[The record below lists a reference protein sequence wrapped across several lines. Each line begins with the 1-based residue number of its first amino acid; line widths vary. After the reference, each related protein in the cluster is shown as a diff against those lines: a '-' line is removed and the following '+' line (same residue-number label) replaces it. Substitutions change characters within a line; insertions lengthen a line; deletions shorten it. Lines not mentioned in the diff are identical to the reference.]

1 MQTQT
6 KNIVWNKDAL
16 SVEGLTISLGGK
28 QLINN
33 SELTITYGDR
43 IGLLGRNGCGKTT
56 LFNFISTQSKQ
67 KNKIVP
73 WSIYE
78 VVQELPSTEQ
88 SITAVVLSSHLERG
102 ILWNRRNELELIDDM
117 SDIELAE
124 YNSVCERLEGMN
136 AEADIPKAKIILR
149 GLGFA
154 KDELESPL
162 NSFSGGWRA
171 RVALACGLFME
182 PDLLMLDEPTNHL
195 DLNAVIWLANFC
207 KSWKKTL
214 VVITHNSYF
223 AHNVCNSII
232 HINNKK
238 IGTYKCTYN
247 KFLKM
252 RTQIEEKELKDWEK
266 LEKEIAKLKAT
277 GNIKNKKAAEE
288 LLEKKAKEGV
298 TRPPKSYK
306 PKFMFENSNEY
317 KEGTALLN
325 LTEASFS
332 YGDKLILK
340 NVNYALYPLSRS
352 VLVGENGAGKSTLLK
367 LLIGSIEPNQGTCM
381 RKAGLTVKYFN
392 QHFYHDLPPTLNP
405 IEYVSSQSKKS
416 QIDIV
421 RKLLGA
427 SGLEG
432 EAHTRQIDT
441 LSGGQKARVYFAGLV
456 ISQPDI
462 LLLDEPTNHLD
473 METTE
478 GLLNG
483 LKDFPGAVVIVSHD
497 LDFLEEL
504 GTEVW
509 IVERQQVLRLGEGI
523 DGLGVYV
530 DKVMKTTSQYQI

>member
-6 KNIVWNKDAL
+6 ANITWNKDAL
-16 SVEGLTISLGGK
+16 SVEKLSVSIGGK
-28 QLINN
+28 QLITN
-33 SELTITYGDR
+33 SDFTISYGDR

-56 LFNFISTQSKQ
+56 LFNFISQQ
-67 KNKIVP
+67 KASNIP
-73 WSIYE
+73 WSLYE

-88 SITAVVLSSHLERG
+88 SITAVVLASHLERG
-102 ILWNRRNELELIDDM
+102 ILWNRRNELELIDDL
-117 SDIELAE
+117 SEIELAE
-124 YNSVCERLEGMN
+124 YNSVCERLDGMK
-136 AEADIPKAKIILR
+136 AEADLPRAKIILR

-154 KDELESPL
+154 SEELESPL
-162 NSFSGGWRA
+162 NSFSGGWKA

-182 PDLLMLDEPTNHL
+182 PDLLLLDEPTNHL
-195 DLNAVIWLANFC
+195 DLNAVLWLAQFC
-207 KSWKKTL
+207 KSWSKTL

-223 AHNVCNSII
+223 AHSICDTII

-238 IGTYKCTYN
+238 INTYKCTYN

-266 LEKEIAKLKAT
+266 LEKEVAKLKST
-277 GNIKNKKAAEE
+277 GNPKNKKAAEE
-288 LLEKKAKEGV
+288 LIEKKAKEGIV
-298 TRPPKSYK
+298 RPPKSYK
-306 PKFMFENSNEY
+306 PKFMFETNNEY
-317 KEGTALLN
+317 KEGTALLS
-325 LTEASFS
+325 LTNAAFS

-340 NVNYALYPLSRS
+340 DINYALYPMSRS
-352 VLVGENGAGKSTLLK
+352 VLVGANGAGKSTLLK
-367 LLIGSIEPNQGTCM
+367 LLIGSLQPSNGQCT
-381 RKAGLTVKYFN
+381 RKNGLAVKYFN
-392 QHFYHDLPPTLNP
+392 QHFYHDLPADLTP
-405 IEYVSSQSKKS
+405 IEYVSSQSKTL
-416 QIDIV
+416 QLDNV

-432 EAHTRQIDT
+432 EAHSRKIET

-483 LKDFPGAVVIVSHD
+483 LKEFPGAVVIVSHD

-509 IVERQQVLRLGEGI
+509 IIEQKQVLRIGEGI
-523 DGLGVYV
+523 DGLNLYV
-530 DKVMKTTSQYQI
+530 DRIMKTIQE